1 MATMNN
7 NNGDDLERLIAL
19 ANKVAKP
26 YLITVWVLSVLLIL
40 SLGANIYLAAY
51 NAEITIEQTND
62 NSDHNNN
69 GIRK

>member
-1 MATMNN
+1 MAN
-7 NNGDDLERLIAL
+7 NNGDDLERLIIL

-26 YLITVWVLSVLLIL
+26 YLITVWILAVLLIL

>member
-1 MATMNN
+1 MMPYNEE
-7 NNGDDLERLIAL
+7 LENLIKL
-19 ANKVAKP
+19 SKQVAKP
-26 YLITVWVLSVLLIL
+26 YLITVYVLSVLLII
-40 SLGANIYLAAY
+40 SLGVNFYLATY